1 MRYQGNH
8 TYNGEEQQSQPLGP
22 RLFSRP
28 GPRNTVNQGKPH
40 SCQLSTARAVHDQP
54 VQVNSQTRWLVS
66 KYQELVTTTRTLRHI
81 YGFLPGLL
89 RTRTVVHLT
98 RRASSASHYTAS
110 DHSGRH
116 HTIPSRCGDTSLCFR
131 LISDYLIENFRGA
144 QLDSGGNGVRDAFR
158 LKAE

>member
-66 KYQELVTTTRTLRHI
+66 TRSWLLPREPLGTCTGSCRVSSVHVLWSISLVALHRHRTILHQTTLFHLVAVTRHC
-81 YGFLPGLL
+81 
-89 RTRTVVHLT
+89 
-98 RRASSASHYTAS
+98 ASVS
-110 DHSGRH
+110 
-116 HTIPSRCGDTSLCFR
+116 SRIT
-131 LISDYLIENFRGA
+131 
-144 QLDSGGNGVRDAFR
+144 
-158 LKAE
+158 

>member
-66 KYQELVTTTRTLRHI
+66 TR
-81 YGFLPGLL
+81 FLPGLL

>member
-8 TYNGEEQQSQPLGP
+8 TYNGEEQQSEPLGP

-66 KYQELVTTTRTLRHI
+66 TRSWLLPREPLGTCTGSCRVSSVHVLWSISLVALHRHRTK
-81 YGFLPGLL
+81 
-89 RTRTVVHLT
+89 
-98 RRASSASHYTAS
+98 YTAS
-110 DHSGRH
+110 D